1 MKDRNAFNESQ
12 QYFSSDL
19 KLVIALSHGVMK
31 ERERETAMVISITF
45 LNFRAVRK
53 RHNRYHNQHQILSPD
68 WSTNM

>member
-19 KLVIALSHGVMK
+19 KLVIALGHGVMR
-31 ERERETAMVISITF
+31 ERERAIVIGITF

-53 RHNRYHNQHQILSPD
+53 RRIIVLTICIKFCPLIG
-68 WSTNM
+68 